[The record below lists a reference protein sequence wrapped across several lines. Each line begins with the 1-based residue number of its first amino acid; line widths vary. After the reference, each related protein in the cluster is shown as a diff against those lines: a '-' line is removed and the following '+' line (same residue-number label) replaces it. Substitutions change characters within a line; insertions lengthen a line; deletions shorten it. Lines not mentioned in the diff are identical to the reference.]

1 MAACPLKGVFLMYEL
16 ISLIIAP
23 VVVGL
28 VIELIYRWL
37 DEEDDN

>member
-1 MAACPLKGVFLMYEL
+1 MYEL

-28 VIELIYRWL
+28 VIELISRWL
-37 DEEDDN
+37 DEEADN

>member
-1 MAACPLKGVFLMYEL
+1 MYEL

-28 VIELIYRWL
+28 VIELISRWL